1 MGVSF
6 FSKPSVSL
14 LHSPL
19 LKMISLLCLGSL
31 VAAASAAYPPPPTPP
46 PYGPPPPPAGYP
58 MPPPPPGYGMP
69 PPGYG
74 YGPKKYQQPPMDPFM
89 LQLLLAQNQGGMG
102 TSSSQFQQMML
113 LQSLQG
119 QHGMG
124 GHHGAHPLL
133 IHSLLN
139 QCKEPV
145 ADCTKPNLG
154 ELCGVDPDPLT
165 DPVYKMCCV
174 CKD

>member
-1 MGVSF
+1 
-6 FSKPSVSL
+6 
-14 LHSPL
+14 
-19 LKMISLLCLGSL
+19 MISLLCLGSM

-124 GHHGAHPLL
+124 
-133 IHSLLN
+133 
-139 QCKEPV
+139 
-145 ADCTKPNLG
+145 
-154 ELCGVDPDPLT
+154 
-165 DPVYKMCCV
+165 
-174 CKD
+174 